1 MENSFEE
8 NDRNLNL
15 DTLIAI
21 IILVIYTVAAPIFD
35 KIHFHYMHE
44 SGLCMIIGVLITFLS
59 SLMSSNKDYTKSL
72 NFNEGVFFTFVL
84 PLIIFSAGYNLRRQ
98 SFFKYFMYIITFGV
112 LGTVMSFL
120 VVSPLTY
127 IFNKYNM
134 FTLYNDYE
142 IIEYNNETY
151 YNNTYNNNTFNN
163 STEKFSIEYKFNENI
178 NDSLL
183 NNDLN
188 ESTINNDNNENN
200 LNNNSNISNNN
211 NITESKPTY
220 NKRKKV
226 INFSISEIL
235 LFASVISATD
245 TIAALTFI
253 HEETE
258 PKLFA
263 ILFGEGVINDA
274 VCIVLYRILRDFT
287 STGQEFTSSTP
298 LMMFGKF
305 LNLAIFS
312 LIIGMIVGILC
323 AYLLKKFKENKINL
337 NRTQEISVII
347 FFAFISY
354 TLAEEMGLSSIVTL
368 LFCGMFMSN
377 YAFYNLSFQGR
388 EESSV
393 VSRMLSNIAEAF
405 VFTYLGLTLITYIK
419 HSLSI
424 SFIVIELFVVI
435 FGRIF
440 SIFFLCY
447 LMKLFG
453 VHSFKM
459 KTSQKGIMS
468 CAGSIRGAIAFG
480 LAISIDTS
488 NKLHKEILVTS
499 TLILVFFTTIVLGA
513 MMPFLINLMKKLD
526 FEDDINNINNELVN
540 IKNPDDLLKCEEFTF
555 IHPNFSEK
563 YEGSKEKNIEILRSR
578 LSYWL
583 GHYWF
588 EFDDMYIKPKLCFKW
603 PWIKEDNMNLKKVII
618 TSINKY
624 EEEQK
629 KVEHFIREDYQRKI
643 LEEIRLKRSNNNNN
657 NNVNDNNQNL
667 EMNYMSNN
675 NESISNN
682 NNNNYN
688 YYDNNIIYN
697 NNNNNTNNLDYN
709 LMNDKK

>member
-1 MENSFEE
+1 MENSLEE
-8 NDRNLNL
+8 NERNLNL

-44 SGLCMIIGVLITFLS
+44 SGLCMIIGVLITSLS

-127 IFNKYNM
+127 IFNRNNM

-151 YNNTYNNNTFNN
+151 NNNSYNNNTENILIDYSN
-163 STEKFSIEYKFNENI
+163 KFNENI
-178 NDSLL
+178 N
-183 NNDLN
+183 N
-188 ESTINNDNNENN
+188 EINETIINNNDNNENN
-200 LNNNSNISNNN
+200 LNISNNN
-211 NITESKPTY
+211 NITETKPSY
-220 NKRKKV
+220 YKRKKV

-312 LIIGMIVGILC
+312 FIIGMVVGILC
-323 AYLLKKFKENKINL
+323 AYLLKKFKENNINL

-424 SFIVIELFVVI
+424 SFIIIELFVVI

-447 LMKLFG
+447 LMKFFG

-513 MMPFLINLMKKLD
+513 MMPLLINLMKKLD
-526 FEDDINNINNELVN
+526 FDDDGNNELVN
-540 IKNPDDLLKCEEFTF
+540 IKNPDDLLKCDEFTF

-629 KVEHFIREDYQRKI
+629 KVDHFIREDYQKKI
-643 LEEIRLKRSNNNNN
+643 LQEIKMKRKNNNNN
-657 NNVNDNNQNL
+657 DENNNENDKNL
-667 EMNYMSNN
+667 EMNYMSSN
-675 NESISNN
+675 NN

-697 NNNNNTNNLDYN
+697 NKNNNNDNLDYN

>member
-1 MENSFEE
+1 MENSLEE
-8 NDRNLNL
+8 NERNLNL

-44 SGLCMIIGVLITFLS
+44 SGLCMIIGVLITSLS

-98 SFFKYFMYIITFGV
+98 SFFKYFMYIVTFGV

-127 IFNKYNM
+127 IFNRNNM

-142 IIEYNNETY
+142 IIEYNNETF
-151 YNNTYNNNTFNN
+151 NNNNTENILIDYSN
-163 STEKFSIEYKFNENI
+163 KFNI
-178 NDSLL
+178 NNEINETIINNN
-183 NNDLN
+183 NND
-188 ESTINNDNNENN
+188 NENN
-200 LNNNSNISNNN
+200 LNNTNITYNN
-211 NITESKPTY
+211 NITDIKPSY

-312 LIIGMIVGILC
+312 FIIGMVVGILC
-323 AYLLKKFKENKINL
+323 AYLLKKFKENNINL

-424 SFIVIELFVVI
+424 SFIIIELFVVI

-447 LMKLFG
+447 LMKIFG

-513 MMPFLINLMKKLD
+513 MMPLLINLMKKLD
-526 FEDDINNINNELVN
+526 FEDDNNNNELVN
-540 IKNPDDLLKCEEFTF
+540 IKNPDDLLKCDEFTF

-629 KVEHFIREDYQRKI
+629 KVEHFIREDYQKKI
-643 LEEIRLKRSNNNNN
+643 LQEIKMKRSNNNNN
-657 NNVNDNNQNL
+657 DINNNENDKNL
-667 EMNYMSNN
+667 EMNYMSSN
-675 NESISNN
+675 NN

-697 NNNNNTNNLDYN
+697 NKNNNDNLDYN

>member
-1 MENSFEE
+1 MENSLEE
-8 NDRNLNL
+8 NERNLNL

-44 SGLCMIIGVLITFLS
+44 SGLCMIIGVLITSLS

-98 SFFKYFMYIITFGV
+98 SFFKYFMYIVTFGV

-127 IFNKYNM
+127 IFNRNNM

-142 IIEYNNETY
+142 IIEYNNETF
-151 YNNTYNNNTFNN
+151 NNNNTENILIDYSN
-163 STEKFSIEYKFNENI
+163 KFNI
-178 NDSLL
+178 NNEINETIINNN
-183 NNDLN
+183 NND
-188 ESTINNDNNENN
+188 NENN
-200 LNNNSNISNNN
+200 LNNTNITYNN
-211 NITESKPTY
+211 NITDIKPSY

-312 LIIGMIVGILC
+312 FIIGMVVGILC
-323 AYLLKKFKENKINL
+323 AYLLKKFKENNINL

-424 SFIVIELFVVI
+424 SFIIIELFVVI

-447 LMKLFG
+447 LMKIFG

-513 MMPFLINLMKKLD
+513 MMPLLINLMKKLD
-526 FEDDINNINNELVN
+526 FEDDNNNNELVN
-540 IKNPDDLLKCEEFTF
+540 IKNPDDLLKCDEFTF

-629 KVEHFIREDYQRKI
+629 KVEHFIREDYQKKI
-643 LEEIRLKRSNNNNN
+643 LQEIKMKRSNNNNN
-657 NNVNDNNQNL
+657 DINNNENDKNL
-667 EMNYMSNN
+667 EMNYMSSN
-675 NESISNN
+675 NENNN

-688 YYDNNIIYN
+688 YYDSNIIYN
-697 NNNNNTNNLDYN
+697 NKNNNDNLDYN

>member
-1 MENSFEE
+1 MENSLEE
-8 NDRNLNL
+8 NERNLNL

-44 SGLCMIIGVLITFLS
+44 SGLCMIIGVLITSLS

-127 IFNKYNM
+127 IFNRNNM

-142 IIEYNNETY
+142 IIEYNNEI
-151 YNNTYNNNTFNN
+151 YNNNSYNNNTENILIDYSN
-163 STEKFSIEYKFNENI
+163 KFNI
-178 NDSLL
+178 NNEINETIINNN
-183 NNDLN
+183 NND
-188 ESTINNDNNENN
+188 NENN
-200 LNNNSNISNNN
+200 LNNTNITYNN
-211 NITESKPTY
+211 NITDIKPSY

-312 LIIGMIVGILC
+312 FIIGMVVGILC
-323 AYLLKKFKENKINL
+323 AYLLKKFKENNINL

-424 SFIVIELFVVI
+424 SFIIIELFVVI

-447 LMKLFG
+447 LMKIFG

-480 LAISIDTS
+480 LAISIETS

-513 MMPFLINLMKKLD
+513 MMPLLINLMKKLD
-526 FEDDINNINNELVN
+526 FDDDNNNNELVN
-540 IKNPDDLLKCEEFTF
+540 IKNPDDLLKCNEFTF

-629 KVEHFIREDYQRKI
+629 KVEHFIREDYQKKI
-643 LEEIRLKRSNNNNN
+643 LQEIKMKRSNNNNN
-657 NNVNDNNQNL
+657 DINNNENDKNL
-667 EMNYMSNN
+667 EMNYMS
-675 NESISNN
+675 SN

-697 NNNNNTNNLDYN
+697 NKNNNDNLDYN

>member
-1 MENSFEE
+1 MENSLEE

-44 SGLCMIIGVLITFLS
+44 SGLCMIIGVLITSLS

-127 IFNKYNM
+127 IFNRNNM

-151 YNNTYNNNTFNN
+151 NNNSYNNYSYNNNTENILIDYYN
-163 STEKFSIEYKFNENI
+163 KFNENI
-178 NDSLL
+178 NNEINETIIN
-183 NNDLN
+183 NND
-188 ESTINNDNNENN
+188 NNDNNENN
-200 LNNNSNISNNN
+200 TNNN
-211 NITESKPTY
+211 NITETKPSY

-312 LIIGMIVGILC
+312 FIIGMVVGILC
-323 AYLLKKFKENKINL
+323 AYLLKKFKENNINL

-424 SFIVIELFVVI
+424 SFIIIELFVVI

-447 LMKLFG
+447 LMKFFG

-513 MMPFLINLMKKLD
+513 MMPLLINLMKKLD
-526 FEDDINNINNELVN
+526 FDDDGNNELVN

-629 KVEHFIREDYQRKI
+629 KVDHFIREDYQKKI
-643 LEEIRLKRSNNNNN
+643 LQEIKMKRKNNNNN
-657 NNVNDNNQNL
+657 DENNNENDKNL
-667 EMNYMSNN
+667 EMNYMSSN
-675 NESISNN
+675 NN

-697 NNNNNTNNLDYN
+697 NKNNNNDNLDYN

>member
-1 MENSFEE
+1 MENSLEE
-8 NDRNLNL
+8 NERNLNL

-44 SGLCMIIGVLITFLS
+44 SGLCMIIGVLITSLS

-127 IFNKYNM
+127 IFNRNNM

-151 YNNTYNNNTFNN
+151 NNNSYNNNN
-163 STEKFSIEYKFNENI
+163 TENILIDYSNIFNENI
-178 NDSLL
+178 N
-183 NNDLN
+183 N
-188 ESTINNDNNENN
+188 EINETIINNNDNNENN
-200 LNNNSNISNNN
+200 LNITNNN
-211 NITESKPTY
+211 NITETKPSY

-312 LIIGMIVGILC
+312 FIIGMVVGILC
-323 AYLLKKFKENKINL
+323 AYLLKKFKENNINL

-424 SFIVIELFVVI
+424 SFIIIELFVVI

-447 LMKLFG
+447 LMKFFG

-513 MMPFLINLMKKLD
+513 MMPLLINLMKKLD
-526 FEDDINNINNELVN
+526 FDDDNNNELVN
-540 IKNPDDLLKCEEFTF
+540 IKNPDDLLKCDEFTF

-629 KVEHFIREDYQRKI
+629 KVEHFIREDYQKKI
-643 LEEIRLKRSNNNNN
+643 LQEIKMKRKNNNNN
-657 NNVNDNNQNL
+657 NDDNNNENDKNL
-667 EMNYMSNN
+667 EMNYMS
-675 NESISNN
+675 SNN

-697 NNNNNTNNLDYN
+697 NKNNNNDNLDYN

>member
-1 MENSFEE
+1 MENSLEE

-44 SGLCMIIGVLITFLS
+44 SGLCMIIGVLITSLS

-127 IFNKYNM
+127 IFNRNNM

-151 YNNTYNNNTFNN
+151 NNNSYNNYSYNNNTENILIDYYN
-163 STEKFSIEYKFNENI
+163 KFNENI
-178 NDSLL
+178 NNEINETIIN
-183 NNDLN
+183 NND
-188 ESTINNDNNENN
+188 NNDNNENN
-200 LNNNSNISNNN
+200 TNNN
-211 NITESKPTY
+211 NITETKPSY

-312 LIIGMIVGILC
+312 FIIGMVVGILC
-323 AYLLKKFKENKINL
+323 AYLLKKFKENNINL

-424 SFIVIELFVVI
+424 SFIIIELFVVI

-447 LMKLFG
+447 LMKFFG

-513 MMPFLINLMKKLD
+513 MMPLLINLMKKLD
-526 FEDDINNINNELVN
+526 FDDDNNNELVN
-540 IKNPDDLLKCEEFTF
+540 IKNPDDLLKCDEFTF

-629 KVEHFIREDYQRKI
+629 KVDHFIREDYQKKI
-643 LEEIRLKRSNNNNN
+643 LQEIKMKRKNNNNN
-657 NNVNDNNQNL
+657 NDDNNNENDKNL
-667 EMNYMSNN
+667 EMNYMS
-675 NESISNN
+675 SNN

-697 NNNNNTNNLDYN
+697 NKNNNNDNLDYN